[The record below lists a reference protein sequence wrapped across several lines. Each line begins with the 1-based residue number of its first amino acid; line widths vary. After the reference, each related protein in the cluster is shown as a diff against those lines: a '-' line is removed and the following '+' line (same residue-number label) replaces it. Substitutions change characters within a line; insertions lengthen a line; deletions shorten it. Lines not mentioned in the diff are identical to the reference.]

1 MRMTQQLQKRTFRSL
16 QKANEA
22 RNAEWD
28 PDGKLD
34 LSFAGI
40 EHAGEVGEAMEVLAA
55 QIEKALT
62 ALDHVAAAGKVSNVV
77 KKRVR
82 EDRGIRGS
90 RATLEDL
97 ALELADDVITAYLVA
112 RRYNINLDVAIE
124 RKFNATSEKQGLHV
138 FLDLTTS
145 HDMTK

>member
-1 MRMTQQLQKRTFRSL
+1 MTQQLQKRTFRSL
-16 QKANEA
+16 QEANEA
-22 RNAEWD
+22 RNEEWD
-28 PDGKLD
+28 PGGELDGA
-34 LSFAGI
+34 FTGV
-40 EHAGEVGEAMEVLAA
+40 EHAGEVGEVIEQIAA
-55 QIEKALT
+55 QIENALT
-62 ALDHVAAAGKVSNVV
+62 ALDHVAAAGKVSNIV

-90 RATLEDL
+90 RASIEDL

-138 FLDLTTS
+138 FLDLTTPY
-145 HDMTK
+145 DMTK